1 MKFLPGWGE
10 IGKIKKMKSF
20 FFWKK
25 NAFISLFYSEMML
38 FLPFFWC
45 LKQDFLKNEV
55 VLIIDV
61 HF

>member
-38 FLPFFWC
+38 FLPFF
-45 LKQDFLKNEV
+45 LVFKTRLFKK
-55 VLIIDV
+55 
-61 HF
+61 